1 MMVVLLI
8 DSIKITPIFFSPHTS
23 TYGLHVRSK
32 FAFCSIG
39 MAIPA
44 AIKNASTNKILWF
57 SDQEKAIEK

>member
-1 MMVVLLI
+1 MGFMFVV
-8 DSIKITPIFFSPHTS
+8 KI
-23 TYGLHVRSK
+23 
-32 FAFCSIG
+32 AFCSIG